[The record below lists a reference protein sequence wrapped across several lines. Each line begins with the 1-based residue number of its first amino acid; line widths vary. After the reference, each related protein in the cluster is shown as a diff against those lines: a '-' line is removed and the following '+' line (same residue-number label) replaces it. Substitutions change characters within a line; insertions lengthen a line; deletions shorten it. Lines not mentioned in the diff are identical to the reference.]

1 MLQLK
6 PPTNTMTLAEV
17 KQSLPRV
24 LEEASRSGARVI
36 VEDHGEPVAAII
48 SIEDWR
54 RFARL
59 EAEREKRFAVLDQA
73 RAAFAGVPAEEIEEA
88 AIQAIARVR
97 ASAKTRDA
105 NE

>member
-6 PPTNTMTLAEV
+6 PATNRMTLAEV

-24 LEEASRSGARVI
+24 VEEASRSGVRVI

-48 SIEDWR
+48 SIEDWQ

-59 EAEREKRFAVLDQA
+59 EAERERRFAVLDQA

-88 AIQAIARVR
+88 AMQAIARTR
-97 ASAKTRDA
+97 ANAKTRNA
-105 NE
+105 SE